1 MPIIRT
7 IADGIQAQLDTIL
20 FADPDAHRR
29 WLERVES
36 RYFEELQAAK
46 PSSFEDALKAYD
58 LVAGALRNF
67 DPAVHAERVR
77 ARNEA
82 QC

>member
-7 IADGIQAQLDTIL
+7 IADGVQIQLDTIL
-20 FADPDAHRR
+20 FADPNAHRR

-46 PSSFEDALKAYD
+46 PSNFEDVLKAYD
-58 LVAGALRNF
+58 LIASALRNF
-67 DPAVHAERVR
+67 DPVAHMERVR
-77 ARNEA
+77 ERNEA
-82 QC
+82 R